1 LEGELD
7 DGNPLELEEDE
18 EEAETG
24 ELVDQMELDEADLVT
39 DAKALDAKD
48 DDNVHE

>member
-1 LEGELD
+1 MEGELD

-24 ELVDQMELDEADLVT
+24 ELVDQMELDEAELVA
-39 DAKALDAKD
+39 DAKVLDAKD
-48 DDNVHE
+48 DDNAQE